1 MARVYSGPLVPSW
14 GPERLR
20 GREDKQNC
28 VLGQVGGLV
37 REGGL
42 GGARLPLDRG
52 NGEAGSS
59 GSDLQPNQTCPRG
72 LGAAPAL
79 PRWNQRQTGTLA
91 GPAVTPAPHTQQGPL
106 TTSFLLP
113 LTDLGQPKE
122 SLETD
127 SSGFYGSNASQEMLF
142 LQPHPQP
149 GSSPPKIARPFP
161 FSRRCSVRNQGSLCS
176 DPESF
181 LPSVP
186 RVEGIRLI
194 SESHTSEQNR
204 SACSLD
210 LLLNPGL
217 QLIVGDTNTGKF
229 SCLPGRSQVLR
240 RK

>member
-1 MARVYSGPLVPSW
+1 MSRVFSGPPVPSG

-20 GREDKQNC
+20 GRKDKQNC

-37 REGGL
+37 REGGW
-42 GGARLPLDRG
+42 GGTRLPLDRG

-113 LTDLGQPKE
+113 LTDFGQPKE

-127 SSGFYGSNASQEMLF
+127 SSGFHGSNASQEMLF
-142 LQPHPQP
+142 LQSHPQP
-149 GSSPPKIARPFP
+149 GSSPPKIASPFP
-161 FSRRCSVRNQGSLCS
+161 FSCRCSVRNQGSLCS

-204 SACSLD
+204 TACSLD

-217 QLIVGDTNTGKF
+217 QPIVGDTNTGNF
-229 SCLPGRSQVLR
+229 SCLPGWSQVLR